1 MENIINKNLNS
12 IYEILDEANGKT
24 LTDEEISQ
32 LLMCATASELDSV
45 ETIELEM
52 VNNIIKEA
60 TLNLC
65 KDINCNCKYS
75 EIHTSV
81 LEFLEEVDKRLAQ
94 VSDTRDADTLL
105 LDQIVTNL
113 VKLNREYYDFL
124 MKKLALPSKR
134 DIIDVSKLISYNQ
147 IHLQI
152 NNKISSLKNGFQIE
166 ETVTIE
172 TEDDSSL
179 IEENNENKI
188 MDDLAEKFNKIGKY
202 FCDLLYGNNG
212 NNFEIKSLV
221 EFNPLYDIFS
231 LDLQDGLE
239 NITSEEIQE
248 SDIFNI
254 YQNIKKIY
262 LAIMQALEEKK
273 KSCNNI
279 WNSKKNTNYFVY
291 SSFQKQLKRVMDYI
305 KDTISELEIK
315 METEGIEDSN
325 IKLPDSTEKIDDNDG
340 NYFPALF
347 YDIEENHLNL

>member
-1 MENIINKNLNS
+1 MENIIDKNLYAINS
-12 IYEILDEANGKT
+12 KNDEANAKT

-32 LLMCATASELDSV
+32 LMACATASELDSM

-52 VNNIIKEA
+52 INNIIKEA

-75 EIHTSV
+75 KIHTSV
-81 LEFLEEVDKRLAQ
+81 LECLEEVDKRLDQ
-94 VSDTRDADTLL
+94 INGTNDDDTIL

-124 MKKLALPSKR
+124 MKKLALPSKS
-134 DIIDVSKLISYNQ
+134 DIIDESKLISYNKIQ
-147 IHLQI
+147 LRIT
-152 NNKISSLKNGFQIE
+152 NKINGLKNGFQIE

-172 TEDDSSL
+172 AEDDYNL
-179 IEENNENKI
+179 IEENNDNRT
-188 MDDLAEKFNKIGKY
+188 MDDLNEKFHKIVKY
-202 FCDLLYGNNG
+202 FYDLLYGSNG